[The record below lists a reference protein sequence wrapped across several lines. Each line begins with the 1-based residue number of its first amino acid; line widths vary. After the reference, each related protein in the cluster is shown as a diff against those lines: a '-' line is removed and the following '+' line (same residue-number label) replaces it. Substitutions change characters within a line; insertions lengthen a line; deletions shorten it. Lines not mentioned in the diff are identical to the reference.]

1 MHKILIANR
10 GEVALRVARGALE
23 YGAVPCGVFATD
35 EAHAPHLQPMAQRV
49 ALPGRGPAAYL
60 QPEAL
65 VAAAATASADAL
77 HPGWGFLSESPALAR
92 ACAAAGLVFVG
103 PSPDVLALCGE
114 KRQARALAVAQG
126 VPVAVAVADRA
137 AAAAL
142 LAEGPVVLKAAAGAG
157 GRGMRIV
164 YATAELADAWDAA
177 AAEAGAFFGDAT
189 VFAERF
195 VGAARHVEVQVAGDG
210 AAAVSLGT
218 RDCTLQRRHQ
228 KLVET
233 APALVACV
241 PALEQA
247 ALRMAAALGYRG
259 LGTWEFLVSG
269 KEFVFLEVNPRL
281 QVEHTV
287 TEAVTGLDLVQ
298 LQLALADGA
307 TLAEL
312 GLQGGIHARGFAM
325 QLRINAEVMV
335 PDGGVRPSAGT
346 LTRFRPP
353 SGPGVRVDHA
363 AREGMAVTTAYDS
376 LLAKLVVHAADPGAV
391 LRRAARALAEFDIG
405 GVATNLP
412 MLARLLALAAVQNDA
427 LHTRFVE
434 GVLAGIADAVI
445 EPVAGDPAVVVAP
458 MPGMLVSVL
467 VRVGDAVKAGQGVA
481 LIEAMK
487 MQMEIRAAAA
497 GTVVRIDAA
506 AGETLREG
514 QAVLVLAEADHGQ
527 ADDSNTALDL
537 TTIRPDLANLQARIL
552 TTLDEGRADAVA
564 RRHAAGK
571 RMARENLADLFDAGS
586 FSEYGAL
593 AVAAQRRRRSM
604 EELIRVSP
612 GDGLVCGIGTV
623 VKTATA
629 AMAYDFTVM
638 AGTQGFLNHKK
649 TDRLLGIVA
658 RDRLPLVLFAEGGG
672 GRPGDTDVMG
682 VAGLDLS
689 TFAAFAA
696 LSGQAPVLGIASGSC
711 FAGNAAML
719 GCCDTVIATA
729 DSSIGMGGPAMIEG
743 GGLGQFRPEEVG
755 PVSMQVA
762 NGVIDLLVDD
772 ERAAVMEARRYLGF
786 FGPSAA
792 EFTAADQRHLR
803 HAVPEDRKRIYDM
816 RVLIGTLADTGSI
829 MELRRGFA
837 PGMITALL
845 RIEGAAYGLIAN
857 NPGHLGGAIDA
868 PAADKAARFLQLCD
882 AHGLPVV
889 SLCDTPGFMVG
900 PDTERT
906 AQVRHVCR
914 MFVVGAALSV
924 PVFCVVP
931 RKGYGLGAM
940 AMAAGGFHATR
951 FTVAWPSGEFGG
963 MGLEGA
969 VRLGYRR
976 ELAAEPTPE
985 ARQALFEQLVAR
997 LYAEGQAINMASYV
1011 EIDAVIDPAET
1022 RAWITRGRKAAWP
1035 GAHPRENKRGGS
1047 HRPGHASSR
1056 FIDTW

>member
-1 MHKILIANR
+1 MQKVLIANR
-10 GEVALRVARGALE
+10 GEVAVRVARGVLD
-23 YGAVPCGVFATD
+23 YGAVPCGVFTDD
-35 EAHAPHLQPMAQRV
+35 EAGAPYLRGMAERV
-49 ALPGRGPAAYL
+49 ALPGRGASAYL
-60 QPEAL
+60 QAEAL
-65 VAAAATASADAL
+65 VAAALAVAADSL
-77 HPGWGFLSESPALAR
+77 HPGWGFLSESPVLAR
-92 ACAAAGLVFVG
+92 ACADAGIVFVG
-103 PSPDVLALCGE
+103 PSPEVLALCGD

-126 VPVAVAVADRA
+126 VPVAGAVEDRA
-137 AAAAL
+137 AAAAML
-142 LAEGPVVLKAAAGAG
+142 EHGPILLKAAAGGG

-164 YATAELADAWDAA
+164 SQVAELAGAWDEA
-177 AAEAGAFFGDAT
+177 AAEAGVFFGDAT

-210 AAAVSLGT
+210 AGVVSLGT

-228 KLVET
+228 KLVES
-233 APALVACV
+233 APAGVACV
-241 PALEQA
+241 AVLEAA
-247 ALRMAAALGYRG
+247 ALRMARALGYRG

-269 KEFVFLEVNPRL
+269 DSFVFLEVNPRL

-298 LQLALADGA
+298 VQLALADGA
-307 TLAEL
+307 SLAAL
-312 GLQGGIHARGFAM
+312 GLTEGVRAQGFAM
-325 QLRINAEVMV
+325 QLRINAEVMGA
-335 PDGGVRPSAGT
+335 DGRVRPAAGT
-346 LTRFRPP
+346 LARFRPP
-353 SGPGVRVDHA
+353 AGPGVRVDHA
-363 AREGMAVTTAYDS
+363 ACEGMEVSAAYDS
-376 LLAKLVVHAADPGAV
+376 LLAKVVVHAPDRGAA
-391 LRRAARALAEFDIG
+391 LRRAGRALAEFDIG
-405 GVATNLP
+405 GVATNLGV
-412 MLARLLALAAVQNDA
+412 LARLLVLPSVQDDDV
-427 LHTRFVE
+427 HTRFVE
-434 GVLAGIADAVI
+434 GVLADIVDVPDGAVGGDAS
-445 EPVAGDPAVVVAP
+445 VVVAP
-458 MPGMLVSVL
+458 MPGTLVSVS

-487 MQMEIRAAAA
+487 MQMEVRAGAA
-497 GTVVRIDAA
+497 GTVRRIDAVP
-506 AGETLREG
+506 GETLREG
-514 QAVLVLAEADHGQ
+514 QAVVSLEGADHGR
-527 ADDSNTALDL
+527 ADGDSAAVDLDAV
-537 TTIRPDLANLQARIL
+537 RPDLANLQARL
-552 TTLDEGRADAVA
+552 LATLDAGRAEAVA

-571 RMARENLADLFDAGS
+571 RMPRENLADLFDAGS

-593 AVAAQRRRRSM
+593 AVASQRRRRGLD
-604 EELIRVSP
+604 ELIRVSP
-612 GDGLVCGIGTV
+612 ADGLVCGVGTV
-623 VKTATA
+623 ADTPTA

-638 AGTQGFLNHKK
+638 AGTQGFMGHKK
-649 TDRLLGIVA
+649 TDRLLGLVA

-689 TFAAFAA
+689 TFAVFAS

-743 GGLGQFRPEEVG
+743 GGLGSFRPEEVG
-755 PVSMQVA
+755 PVSVQVP
-762 NGVIDLLVDD
+762 NGVIDLLVSD
-772 ERAAVMEARRYLGF
+772 EHAAVAAARRYLGY
-786 FGPSAA
+786 FGAA
-792 EFTAADQRHLR
+792 KADYTAADQRHLR

-816 RVLIGTLADTGSI
+816 RALIGTLADSGSI
-829 MELRRGFA
+829 MELRQGFA
-837 PGMITALL
+837 PGMMTALL

-857 NPGHLGGAIDA
+857 NPAHLGGAIDA

-900 PDTERT
+900 PDIERR

-914 MFVVGAALSV
+914 MFVVGAALRV

-985 ARQALFEQLVAR
+985 ARQALFESLVAR
-997 LYAEGQAINMASYV
+997 LYAEGQAINMASYL

-1022 RAWITRGRKAAWP
+1022 RAWIARGRQSAWP
-1035 GAHPRENKRGGS
+1035 DGRAPRAGN
-1047 HRPGHASSR
+1047 ASSR